1 MNNIEFVRS
10 NIIAKE
16 VVLIDGAPRSA
27 KSLLGQII
35 GSFHRVEIERMEP
48 FIESIPILFH
58 YNKISQDA
66 ATVLLKREVDIKLYD
81 SMISRNTNFRFAD
94 RTSIFKDTNTF
105 KYLKRLFKN
114 EGKDV
119 LNRIHQKKPIFQ
131 LMTHDM
137 LQKSDIFFNIYGSG
151 LKIIEMVRHPID
163 LVVSMNEHGYGSSI
177 GENPLLWELAI
188 KSSKQDIPY
197 YAIKWIDEFLEISPF
212 ERIIKIISN
221 LTIEVND
228 KYRSLPKRKQN
239 QILFIPYEKFVT
251 TPNGYIAQ
259 LSEFLGTRTT
269 RRTKNAMSKQRIPR
283 SINILNRSKKYDLIL
298 KKASKPYV
306 KLLDCLIKDYEKE
319 DLNN

>member
-1 MNNIEFVRS
+1 MNNIEFVRN

-137 LQKSDIFFNIYGSG
+137 LQKSDIFFNIYFCDFN
-151 LKIIEMVRHPID
+151 K
-163 LVVSMNEHGYGSSI
+163 
-177 GENPLLWELAI
+177 
-188 KSSKQDIPY
+188 
-197 YAIKWIDEFLEISPF
+197 
-212 ERIIKIISN
+212 
-221 LTIEVND
+221 
-228 KYRSLPKRKQN
+228 RSTSR
-239 QILFIPYEKFVT
+239 
-251 TPNGYIAQ
+251 
-259 LSEFLGTRTT
+259 
-269 RRTKNAMSKQRIPR
+269 
-283 SINILNRSKKYDLIL
+283 NRS
-298 KKASKPYV
+298 
-306 KLLDCLIKDYEKE
+306 
-319 DLNN
+319 